1 MFFGEAVVLVIFLV
15 MKNRDKE
22 GVKMRMLQAKSKGK
36 IVEFSIFLYAIPAV
50 SDLITATL
58 HYVALNFIA
67 GSVYQM
73 MRGGTI
79 VTTFL
84 FSMIFL
90 KMKAKRN
97 QKVGSALAFLG
108 VLTVGIASLAYNKS
122 SSSDSDAV

>member
-1 MFFGEAVVLVIFLV
+1 M
-15 MKNRDKE
+15 
-22 GVKMRMLQAKSKGK
+22 
-36 IVEFSIFLYAIPAV
+36 